1 MDLHSG
7 DNLLGDC
14 MTSIVRFLSI
24 LPWDIGVILLTWWMP
39 LIVDTWRD
47 SLAWRMTYLG
57 GGALCILKEGIKAY
71 NAWGVLDSWLEA
83 WSCIEEV
90 RVVIVFL
97 HGKLT

>member
-7 DNLLGDC
+7 DNLLSDC
-14 MTSIVRFLSI
+14 MTSIVSFVSI
-24 LPWDIGVILLTWWMP
+24 LPWGIGVILLSWWMP

-47 SLAWRMTYLG
+47 SPTWRMTYLG
-57 GGALCILKEGIKAY
+57 GGALCILKEGIKPY

-90 RVVIVFL
+90 WVVIVFL